1 MLKMEELRDK
11 NPFHCII
18 TGPTNCGKT
27 RYVIDQLRG
36 SFRHVFDWIV
46 LICPTYSKNKTYRG
60 FAKGDK
66 RFVVLSPDASNVE
79 EINDLL
85 GICEDFFSGKNTLII
100 LDDCAVSKDL
110 KNRTNKFIN
119 LAFSGRHAGLSVWVL
134 TQQLTSI
141 AKPFRD
147 NVACVV
153 AFHNPSQ
160 IGMKSLFEE
169 FGGDLD
175 SQTRK
180 NLMKN
185 LKSENYSALCFSL
198 RNPYHCYLRIPS
210 PEENFK
216 VSLYKMSD
224 LAEMTFDENQK
235 TNQKFSIS
243 AGDVEYQKESL
254 VILASLGT
262 TKEYLGVEMS
272 LEKIHKLPDK
282 EVEKFFNRY
291 QKVAGQKMANG
302 LVDSAISTATKV
314 ISCFLPIDDTEEL
327 CYDLQNDELV
337 KRELSNIAGLL
348 VVRGGRLVALGSALF
363 QVVRHIKF
371 NIESESDRDAVGL
384 SPESGGAAGLAVVV
398 EKQNL
403 NETEG
408 SDANK
413 IEAESK

>member
-1 MLKMEELRDK
+1 
-11 NPFHCII
+11 
-18 TGPTNCGKT
+18 
-27 RYVIDQLRG
+27 
-36 SFRHVFDWIV
+36 
-46 LICPTYSKNKTYRG
+46 
-60 FAKGDK
+60 
-66 RFVVLSPDASNVE
+66 
-79 EINDLL
+79 
-85 GICEDFFSGKNTLII
+85 
-100 LDDCAVSKDL
+100 
-110 KNRTNKFIN
+110 
-119 LAFSGRHAGLSVWVL
+119 
-134 TQQLTSI
+134 
-141 AKPFRD
+141 
-147 NVACVV
+147 
-153 AFHNPSQ
+153 
-160 IGMKSLFEE
+160 
-169 FGGDLD
+169 
-175 SQTRK
+175 
-180 NLMKN
+180 
-185 LKSENYSALCFSL
+185 
-198 RNPYHCYLRIPS
+198 
-210 PEENFK
+210 
-216 VSLYKMSD
+216 MSD

-235 TNQKFSIS
+235 TNQNFSIS

-371 NIESESDRDAVGL
+371 NRESESDKSGDSDR
-384 SPESGGAAGLAVVV
+384 ESGEAAGAKN
-398 EKQNL
+398 EPAGENQNL
-403 NETEG
+403 FETKG

>member
-1 MLKMEELRDK
+1 
-11 NPFHCII
+11 
-18 TGPTNCGKT
+18 
-27 RYVIDQLRG
+27 
-36 SFRHVFDWIV
+36 
-46 LICPTYSKNKTYRG
+46 
-60 FAKGDK
+60 
-66 RFVVLSPDASNVE
+66 
-79 EINDLL
+79 
-85 GICEDFFSGKNTLII
+85 
-100 LDDCAVSKDL
+100 
-110 KNRTNKFIN
+110 
-119 LAFSGRHAGLSVWVL
+119 
-134 TQQLTSI
+134 
-141 AKPFRD
+141 
-147 NVACVV
+147 
-153 AFHNPSQ
+153 
-160 IGMKSLFEE
+160 
-169 FGGDLD
+169 
-175 SQTRK
+175 
-180 NLMKN
+180 
-185 LKSENYSALCFSL
+185 
-198 RNPYHCYLRIPS
+198 
-210 PEENFK
+210 
-216 VSLYKMSD
+216 MSD

-371 NIESESDRDAVGL
+371 NRESDSETGDR
-384 SPESGGAAGLAVVV
+384 ESGETAGYPAGFAVVV

-408 SDANK
+408 PDANK
-413 IEAESK
+413 I

>member
-1 MLKMEELRDK
+1 
-11 NPFHCII
+11 
-18 TGPTNCGKT
+18 
-27 RYVIDQLRG
+27 
-36 SFRHVFDWIV
+36 
-46 LICPTYSKNKTYRG
+46 
-60 FAKGDK
+60 
-66 RFVVLSPDASNVE
+66 
-79 EINDLL
+79 
-85 GICEDFFSGKNTLII
+85 
-100 LDDCAVSKDL
+100 
-110 KNRTNKFIN
+110 
-119 LAFSGRHAGLSVWVL
+119 
-134 TQQLTSI
+134 
-141 AKPFRD
+141 
-147 NVACVV
+147 
-153 AFHNPSQ
+153 
-160 IGMKSLFEE
+160 
-169 FGGDLD
+169 
-175 SQTRK
+175 
-180 NLMKN
+180 
-185 LKSENYSALCFSL
+185 
-198 RNPYHCYLRIPS
+198 
-210 PEENFK
+210 
-216 VSLYKMSD
+216 MSD

-262 TKEYLGVEMS
+262 TKEYLGVELS

-371 NIESESDRDAVGL
+371 NRESESDRDAFGL
-384 SPESGGAAGLAVVV
+384 SPESGGAAGESQTAGLAVVV
-398 EKQNL
+398 ENQNL
-403 NETEG
+403 FETKG

>member
-1 MLKMEELRDK
+1 
-11 NPFHCII
+11 
-18 TGPTNCGKT
+18 
-27 RYVIDQLRG
+27 
-36 SFRHVFDWIV
+36 
-46 LICPTYSKNKTYRG
+46 
-60 FAKGDK
+60 
-66 RFVVLSPDASNVE
+66 
-79 EINDLL
+79 
-85 GICEDFFSGKNTLII
+85 
-100 LDDCAVSKDL
+100 
-110 KNRTNKFIN
+110 
-119 LAFSGRHAGLSVWVL
+119 
-134 TQQLTSI
+134 
-141 AKPFRD
+141 
-147 NVACVV
+147 
-153 AFHNPSQ
+153 
-160 IGMKSLFEE
+160 
-169 FGGDLD
+169 
-175 SQTRK
+175 
-180 NLMKN
+180 
-185 LKSENYSALCFSL
+185 
-198 RNPYHCYLRIPS
+198 
-210 PEENFK
+210 
-216 VSLYKMSD
+216 MSD
-224 LAEMTFDENQK
+224 LAEMTFDENEK

-243 AGDVEYQKESL
+243 AGDVDYQKESL

-371 NIESESDRDAVGL
+371 NRDSDSEAGATAELEKAKLRTGDSGAGESQT
-384 SPESGGAAGLAVVV
+384 AGFAFVV
-398 EKQNL
+398 EKKNI

-413 IEAESK
+413 I

>member
-1 MLKMEELRDK
+1 
-11 NPFHCII
+11 
-18 TGPTNCGKT
+18 
-27 RYVIDQLRG
+27 
-36 SFRHVFDWIV
+36 
-46 LICPTYSKNKTYRG
+46 
-60 FAKGDK
+60 
-66 RFVVLSPDASNVE
+66 
-79 EINDLL
+79 
-85 GICEDFFSGKNTLII
+85 
-100 LDDCAVSKDL
+100 
-110 KNRTNKFIN
+110 
-119 LAFSGRHAGLSVWVL
+119 
-134 TQQLTSI
+134 
-141 AKPFRD
+141 
-147 NVACVV
+147 
-153 AFHNPSQ
+153 
-160 IGMKSLFEE
+160 
-169 FGGDLD
+169 
-175 SQTRK
+175 
-180 NLMKN
+180 
-185 LKSENYSALCFSL
+185 
-198 RNPYHCYLRIPS
+198 
-210 PEENFK
+210 
-216 VSLYKMSD
+216 MSD

-371 NIESESDRDAVGL
+371 NRESKSDR
-384 SPESGGAAGLAVVV
+384 ESGGAAGESQTAGLAVVV
-398 EKQNL
+398 ENQNL
-403 NETEG
+403 FETKG

>member
-1 MLKMEELRDK
+1 
-11 NPFHCII
+11 
-18 TGPTNCGKT
+18 
-27 RYVIDQLRG
+27 
-36 SFRHVFDWIV
+36 
-46 LICPTYSKNKTYRG
+46 
-60 FAKGDK
+60 
-66 RFVVLSPDASNVE
+66 
-79 EINDLL
+79 
-85 GICEDFFSGKNTLII
+85 
-100 LDDCAVSKDL
+100 
-110 KNRTNKFIN
+110 
-119 LAFSGRHAGLSVWVL
+119 
-134 TQQLTSI
+134 
-141 AKPFRD
+141 
-147 NVACVV
+147 
-153 AFHNPSQ
+153 
-160 IGMKSLFEE
+160 
-169 FGGDLD
+169 
-175 SQTRK
+175 
-180 NLMKN
+180 
-185 LKSENYSALCFSL
+185 
-198 RNPYHCYLRIPS
+198 
-210 PEENFK
+210 
-216 VSLYKMSD
+216 MSD

-314 ISCFLPIDDTEEL
+314 ISCFLPIDDAEEL

-371 NIESESDRDAVGL
+371 NRESDR
-384 SPESGGAAGLAVVV
+384 ESGETAGLAVVV
-398 EKQNL
+398 ENQNL
-403 NETEG
+403 FETKG

>member
-1 MLKMEELRDK
+1 
-11 NPFHCII
+11 
-18 TGPTNCGKT
+18 
-27 RYVIDQLRG
+27 
-36 SFRHVFDWIV
+36 
-46 LICPTYSKNKTYRG
+46 
-60 FAKGDK
+60 
-66 RFVVLSPDASNVE
+66 
-79 EINDLL
+79 
-85 GICEDFFSGKNTLII
+85 
-100 LDDCAVSKDL
+100 
-110 KNRTNKFIN
+110 
-119 LAFSGRHAGLSVWVL
+119 
-134 TQQLTSI
+134 
-141 AKPFRD
+141 
-147 NVACVV
+147 
-153 AFHNPSQ
+153 
-160 IGMKSLFEE
+160 
-169 FGGDLD
+169 
-175 SQTRK
+175 
-180 NLMKN
+180 
-185 LKSENYSALCFSL
+185 
-198 RNPYHCYLRIPS
+198 
-210 PEENFK
+210 
-216 VSLYKMSD
+216 MSD

-371 NIESESDRDAVGL
+371 NRESESDRDAVGL
-384 SPESGGAAGLAVVV
+384 SPESGYS
-398 EKQNL
+398 ENQNL
-403 NETEG
+403 FETKG

>member
-1 MLKMEELRDK
+1 
-11 NPFHCII
+11 
-18 TGPTNCGKT
+18 
-27 RYVIDQLRG
+27 
-36 SFRHVFDWIV
+36 
-46 LICPTYSKNKTYRG
+46 
-60 FAKGDK
+60 
-66 RFVVLSPDASNVE
+66 
-79 EINDLL
+79 
-85 GICEDFFSGKNTLII
+85 
-100 LDDCAVSKDL
+100 
-110 KNRTNKFIN
+110 
-119 LAFSGRHAGLSVWVL
+119 
-134 TQQLTSI
+134 
-141 AKPFRD
+141 
-147 NVACVV
+147 
-153 AFHNPSQ
+153 
-160 IGMKSLFEE
+160 
-169 FGGDLD
+169 
-175 SQTRK
+175 
-180 NLMKN
+180 
-185 LKSENYSALCFSL
+185 
-198 RNPYHCYLRIPS
+198 
-210 PEENFK
+210 
-216 VSLYKMSD
+216 MSD
-224 LAEMTFDENQK
+224 LAEMTFDENEK

-243 AGDVEYQKESL
+243 AGDIDYQKESL

-371 NIESESDRDAVGL
+371 NRESENDRESGEANEPAGDR
-384 SPESGGAAGLAVVV
+384 ESGGAN
-398 EKQNL
+398 QNL
-403 NETEG
+403 FETKG

>member
-1 MLKMEELRDK
+1 
-11 NPFHCII
+11 
-18 TGPTNCGKT
+18 
-27 RYVIDQLRG
+27 
-36 SFRHVFDWIV
+36 
-46 LICPTYSKNKTYRG
+46 
-60 FAKGDK
+60 
-66 RFVVLSPDASNVE
+66 
-79 EINDLL
+79 
-85 GICEDFFSGKNTLII
+85 
-100 LDDCAVSKDL
+100 
-110 KNRTNKFIN
+110 
-119 LAFSGRHAGLSVWVL
+119 
-134 TQQLTSI
+134 
-141 AKPFRD
+141 
-147 NVACVV
+147 
-153 AFHNPSQ
+153 
-160 IGMKSLFEE
+160 
-169 FGGDLD
+169 
-175 SQTRK
+175 
-180 NLMKN
+180 
-185 LKSENYSALCFSL
+185 
-198 RNPYHCYLRIPS
+198 
-210 PEENFK
+210 
-216 VSLYKMSD
+216 MSD
-224 LAEMTFDENQK
+224 LAEMTFDENEK

-243 AGDVEYQKESL
+243 AGDVDYQKESL

-371 NIESESDRDAVGL
+371 NTESESDRESGEANEPAGDR
-384 SPESGGAAGLAVVV
+384 ESGGAN
-398 EKQNL
+398 QNL
-403 NETEG
+403 FETKG

>member
-1 MLKMEELRDK
+1 
-11 NPFHCII
+11 
-18 TGPTNCGKT
+18 
-27 RYVIDQLRG
+27 
-36 SFRHVFDWIV
+36 
-46 LICPTYSKNKTYRG
+46 
-60 FAKGDK
+60 
-66 RFVVLSPDASNVE
+66 
-79 EINDLL
+79 
-85 GICEDFFSGKNTLII
+85 
-100 LDDCAVSKDL
+100 
-110 KNRTNKFIN
+110 
-119 LAFSGRHAGLSVWVL
+119 
-134 TQQLTSI
+134 
-141 AKPFRD
+141 
-147 NVACVV
+147 
-153 AFHNPSQ
+153 
-160 IGMKSLFEE
+160 
-169 FGGDLD
+169 
-175 SQTRK
+175 
-180 NLMKN
+180 
-185 LKSENYSALCFSL
+185 
-198 RNPYHCYLRIPS
+198 
-210 PEENFK
+210 
-216 VSLYKMSD
+216 MSD

-243 AGDVEYQKESL
+243 AGDVDYQKESL

-348 VVRGGRLVALGSALF
+348 VVRGGRLVAFGSALF

-371 NIESESDRDAVGL
+371 NRDSESESDDSDRDSEAGAKL
-384 SPESGGAAGLAVVV
+384 RSGGAN
-398 EKQNL
+398 QNL
-403 NETEG
+403 FETKG

>member
-1 MLKMEELRDK
+1 
-11 NPFHCII
+11 
-18 TGPTNCGKT
+18 
-27 RYVIDQLRG
+27 
-36 SFRHVFDWIV
+36 
-46 LICPTYSKNKTYRG
+46 
-60 FAKGDK
+60 
-66 RFVVLSPDASNVE
+66 
-79 EINDLL
+79 
-85 GICEDFFSGKNTLII
+85 
-100 LDDCAVSKDL
+100 
-110 KNRTNKFIN
+110 
-119 LAFSGRHAGLSVWVL
+119 
-134 TQQLTSI
+134 
-141 AKPFRD
+141 
-147 NVACVV
+147 
-153 AFHNPSQ
+153 
-160 IGMKSLFEE
+160 
-169 FGGDLD
+169 
-175 SQTRK
+175 
-180 NLMKN
+180 
-185 LKSENYSALCFSL
+185 
-198 RNPYHCYLRIPS
+198 
-210 PEENFK
+210 
-216 VSLYKMSD
+216 MSD

-243 AGDVEYQKESL
+243 AGDVDFQKESL

-371 NIESESDRDAVGL
+371 NRDSDSGSEHSEAGAKLRSGDSVAGESQT
-384 SPESGGAAGLAVVV
+384 AGLAFVV
-398 EKQNL
+398 EKQNI

-408 SDANK
+408 SEANK
-413 IEAESK
+413 I

>member
-1 MLKMEELRDK
+1 
-11 NPFHCII
+11 
-18 TGPTNCGKT
+18 
-27 RYVIDQLRG
+27 
-36 SFRHVFDWIV
+36 
-46 LICPTYSKNKTYRG
+46 
-60 FAKGDK
+60 
-66 RFVVLSPDASNVE
+66 
-79 EINDLL
+79 
-85 GICEDFFSGKNTLII
+85 
-100 LDDCAVSKDL
+100 
-110 KNRTNKFIN
+110 
-119 LAFSGRHAGLSVWVL
+119 
-134 TQQLTSI
+134 
-141 AKPFRD
+141 
-147 NVACVV
+147 
-153 AFHNPSQ
+153 
-160 IGMKSLFEE
+160 
-169 FGGDLD
+169 
-175 SQTRK
+175 
-180 NLMKN
+180 
-185 LKSENYSALCFSL
+185 
-198 RNPYHCYLRIPS
+198 
-210 PEENFK
+210 
-216 VSLYKMSD
+216 MSD

-262 TKEYLGVEMS
+262 TKEYFCVEMS

-302 LVDSAISTATKV
+302 LVDSAIRTATKV

-371 NIESESDRDAVGL
+371 NRERESDSDSEAGAKLRTGDR
-384 SPESGGAAGLAVVV
+384 ESGETAGLAVVV
-398 EKQNL
+398 ENQNL
-403 NETEG
+403 FETKG

>member
-1 MLKMEELRDK
+1 
-11 NPFHCII
+11 
-18 TGPTNCGKT
+18 
-27 RYVIDQLRG
+27 
-36 SFRHVFDWIV
+36 
-46 LICPTYSKNKTYRG
+46 
-60 FAKGDK
+60 
-66 RFVVLSPDASNVE
+66 
-79 EINDLL
+79 
-85 GICEDFFSGKNTLII
+85 
-100 LDDCAVSKDL
+100 
-110 KNRTNKFIN
+110 
-119 LAFSGRHAGLSVWVL
+119 
-134 TQQLTSI
+134 
-141 AKPFRD
+141 
-147 NVACVV
+147 
-153 AFHNPSQ
+153 
-160 IGMKSLFEE
+160 
-169 FGGDLD
+169 
-175 SQTRK
+175 
-180 NLMKN
+180 
-185 LKSENYSALCFSL
+185 
-198 RNPYHCYLRIPS
+198 
-210 PEENFK
+210 
-216 VSLYKMSD
+216 MSD

-243 AGDVEYQKESL
+243 AGDIDYQKESL

-314 ISCFLPIDDTEEL
+314 ISCFFPIDDTEEL

-371 NIESESDRDAVGL
+371 NTESENENEPAGDRDSEAGAKHR
-384 SPESGGAAGLAVVV
+384 SGGAN
-398 EKQNL
+398 KNL
-403 NETEG
+403 FETKG

>member
-1 MLKMEELRDK
+1 
-11 NPFHCII
+11 
-18 TGPTNCGKT
+18 
-27 RYVIDQLRG
+27 
-36 SFRHVFDWIV
+36 
-46 LICPTYSKNKTYRG
+46 
-60 FAKGDK
+60 
-66 RFVVLSPDASNVE
+66 
-79 EINDLL
+79 
-85 GICEDFFSGKNTLII
+85 
-100 LDDCAVSKDL
+100 
-110 KNRTNKFIN
+110 
-119 LAFSGRHAGLSVWVL
+119 
-134 TQQLTSI
+134 
-141 AKPFRD
+141 
-147 NVACVV
+147 
-153 AFHNPSQ
+153 
-160 IGMKSLFEE
+160 
-169 FGGDLD
+169 
-175 SQTRK
+175 
-180 NLMKN
+180 
-185 LKSENYSALCFSL
+185 
-198 RNPYHCYLRIPS
+198 
-210 PEENFK
+210 
-216 VSLYKMSD
+216 MSD

-243 AGDVEYQKESL
+243 AGDNEYQKESL

-371 NIESESDRDAVGL
+371 NRESESDRDAVGL
-384 SPESGGAAGLAVVV
+384 SPESGDS
-398 EKQNL
+398 ENQNL
-403 NETEG
+403 FETKG

>member
-1 MLKMEELRDK
+1 
-11 NPFHCII
+11 
-18 TGPTNCGKT
+18 
-27 RYVIDQLRG
+27 
-36 SFRHVFDWIV
+36 
-46 LICPTYSKNKTYRG
+46 
-60 FAKGDK
+60 
-66 RFVVLSPDASNVE
+66 
-79 EINDLL
+79 
-85 GICEDFFSGKNTLII
+85 
-100 LDDCAVSKDL
+100 
-110 KNRTNKFIN
+110 
-119 LAFSGRHAGLSVWVL
+119 
-134 TQQLTSI
+134 
-141 AKPFRD
+141 
-147 NVACVV
+147 
-153 AFHNPSQ
+153 
-160 IGMKSLFEE
+160 
-169 FGGDLD
+169 
-175 SQTRK
+175 
-180 NLMKN
+180 
-185 LKSENYSALCFSL
+185 
-198 RNPYHCYLRIPS
+198 
-210 PEENFK
+210 
-216 VSLYKMSD
+216 MSD
-224 LAEMTFDENQK
+224 LAEMTFDENEK

-243 AGDVEYQKESL
+243 AGDVDYQKESL

-371 NIESESDRDAVGL
+371 NTESENDR
-384 SPESGGAAGLAVVV
+384 ESGEANEPAGDREYGGAN
-398 EKQNL
+398 QNL
-403 NETEG
+403 FETKG

>member
-1 MLKMEELRDK
+1 
-11 NPFHCII
+11 
-18 TGPTNCGKT
+18 
-27 RYVIDQLRG
+27 
-36 SFRHVFDWIV
+36 
-46 LICPTYSKNKTYRG
+46 
-60 FAKGDK
+60 
-66 RFVVLSPDASNVE
+66 
-79 EINDLL
+79 
-85 GICEDFFSGKNTLII
+85 
-100 LDDCAVSKDL
+100 
-110 KNRTNKFIN
+110 
-119 LAFSGRHAGLSVWVL
+119 
-134 TQQLTSI
+134 
-141 AKPFRD
+141 
-147 NVACVV
+147 
-153 AFHNPSQ
+153 
-160 IGMKSLFEE
+160 
-169 FGGDLD
+169 
-175 SQTRK
+175 
-180 NLMKN
+180 
-185 LKSENYSALCFSL
+185 
-198 RNPYHCYLRIPS
+198 
-210 PEENFK
+210 
-216 VSLYKMSD
+216 MSD

-272 LEKIHKLPDK
+272 LEKIHKLSDK

-371 NIESESDRDAVGL
+371 DRESESEKDAVGL
-384 SPESGGAAGLAVVV
+384 SPEYGDSDRESGGAN
-398 EKQNL
+398 QNL
-403 NETEG
+403 FETKG

>member
-1 MLKMEELRDK
+1 
-11 NPFHCII
+11 
-18 TGPTNCGKT
+18 
-27 RYVIDQLRG
+27 
-36 SFRHVFDWIV
+36 
-46 LICPTYSKNKTYRG
+46 
-60 FAKGDK
+60 
-66 RFVVLSPDASNVE
+66 
-79 EINDLL
+79 
-85 GICEDFFSGKNTLII
+85 
-100 LDDCAVSKDL
+100 
-110 KNRTNKFIN
+110 
-119 LAFSGRHAGLSVWVL
+119 
-134 TQQLTSI
+134 
-141 AKPFRD
+141 
-147 NVACVV
+147 
-153 AFHNPSQ
+153 
-160 IGMKSLFEE
+160 
-169 FGGDLD
+169 
-175 SQTRK
+175 
-180 NLMKN
+180 
-185 LKSENYSALCFSL
+185 
-198 RNPYHCYLRIPS
+198 
-210 PEENFK
+210 
-216 VSLYKMSD
+216 MSD

-235 TNQKFSIS
+235 TNQKFAIS
-243 AGDVEYQKESL
+243 AGDVDFQKESL

-371 NIESESDRDAVGL
+371 NRESDSEAGATAGL
-384 SPESGGAAGLAVVV
+384 EKAKLRTGDRESGETAGFAFVV
-398 EKQNL
+398 EKQNI

-413 IEAESK
+413 I